1 MQTLNISLPRADR
14 QNEPGGIGRN
24 VFRLGRRL
32 MEPERANRREPF
44 PELFWMEREMPADE
58 QDLRI
63 NLWQSYN
70 AATNNIRGAR
80 ILTQAAA
87 NHLAETQ
94 LMLTLVRT
102 MLDDAIESN
111 DVDFRSE
118 VAQRVVRV
126 LENIDAS
133 FAGLARVFERTSAV
147 QVNSDRDAFVA
158 QVGIHGGRTH
168 EDVNLT
174 HTHTLGGGDTR
185 TIVIRHINTRTLG
198 LMDENG
204 GINSQV
210 TLEDMRDRV
219 AGALSELRDERMHM
233 QGVNFALDND
243 RSILDLN
250 SWGND
255 AVQPGT
261 INPPLA
267 DDATVEERMHRAE
280 AERAMRMSILRREA
294 TNLRTLFEMIELF
307 RGDS

>member
-14 QNEPGGIGRN
+14 QNEPGGTGRN
-24 VFRLGRRL
+24 VFRLGRRF

-58 QDLRI
+58 QDLRV

-70 AATNNIRGAR
+70 AAANNIRGAR

-87 NHLAETQ
+87 NHLAEAQ
-94 LMLTLVRT
+94 LMLTLVQT
-102 MLDDAIESN
+102 VLDEAIESN
-111 DVDFRSE
+111 DVNFRSE
-118 VAQRVVRV
+118 VAERVVRMI
-126 LENIDAS
+126 ENIDAS
-133 FAGLARVFERTSAV
+133 FAGLARVFERSIAV
-147 QVNSDRDAFVA
+147 QPPSADSESFVV
-158 QVGIHGGRTH
+158 QVGIHGGQNRDI
-168 EDVNLT
+168 EIN
-174 HTHTLGGGDTR
+174 
-185 TIVIRHINTRTLG
+185 HINTRTLG
-198 LMDENG
+198 LSDIG
-204 GINSQV
+204 PQL

-219 AGALSELRDERMHM
+219 ANALSELRDERMHI
-233 QGVNFALDND
+233 QGANSALDND

-267 DDATVEERMHRAE
+267 DDATAEERIHRAE
-280 AERAMRMSILRREA
+280 AERAMRMSLLRREA

-307 RGDS
+307 RGE